1 MTTVL
6 LTALSAVIGYALGCI
21 STGLIVSKLYARVD
35 IRNYGS
41 GNAGMTNVMRTLGW
55 LPSFLTFA
63 GDTLKGLLG
72 AYIGFILAGEWG
84 MCFGGIF
91 AIVGHNWPALF
102 RFRGGKGM
110 STSFGF
116 ILIADWRIALILLA
130 IQLIVLFA
138 SGFMSLASICSAIA
152 LVALALAFGHDWLF
166 IVSSLVVCALAL
178 FSHRANVKRLADGN
192 ENKLDTRKITQISK
206 QMTESIKNRRK
217 KNAKKTDRS

>member
-1 MTTVL
+1 MSTVL

-21 STGLIVSKLYARVD
+21 STGLIVSKLYGRVD

-55 LPSFLTFA
+55 LPSILTFV
-63 GDTLKGLLG
+63 GDALKGFLG
-72 AYIGFILAGEWG
+72 AYIGSLLAGEWG
-84 MCFGGIF
+84 MCFGGVF
-91 AIVGHNWPALF
+91 AVVGHNWPALF

-116 ILIADWRIALILLA
+116 ILFANWKIALILLV
-130 IQLIVLFA
+130 IQLIILLP
-138 SGFMSLASICSAIA
+138 SGYMSLASICSA
-152 LVALALAFGHDWLF
+152 VAFVVLAFIFGHDWLF
-166 IVSSLVVCALAL
+166 IVSSIVVCALAL

-206 QMTESIKNRRK
+206 QMTQSIRNRRK
-217 KNAKKTDRS
+217 GNAEKTDRS